1 MLRKPCFISAH
12 NGLSRGLAS
21 CVVICVFAAFSL
33 TAGCTSKKEIVRHPE
48 IEPYTGQVTVEVLKR
63 SIGFRDIKTIKALT
77 DVRVFKNGEPS
88 GSFSGVLGYKAP
100 DDLKTAI
107 FGPFGLTVM
116 EMLVSREILQVY
128 IPPRNVLYEMLSPG
142 ISLASLKND
151 DRFLYVMQEEGDFHA
166 LYAYNAADTTEGPVM
181 KYLFDR
187 TYLLNR
193 KIIVYRSAEE
203 AVTITFGNFNG
214 KVPEQTRL
222 SFSNGTD
229 MDIILQEPEYD
240 TEIPGEYFS
249 EIEHGDKQVLPFQEL
264 LKRFAPSR

>member
-1 MLRKPCFISAH
+1 MLSKKFLISLYV
-12 NGLSRGLAS
+12 GLSRGFAA
-21 CVVICVFAAFSL
+21 CVVICVLAALSL
-33 TAGCTSKKEIVRHPE
+33 TAGCVPKKEIVRQPE
-48 IEPYTGQVTVEVLKR
+48 TEPYTGPVTVDVLKR

-77 DVRVFKNGEPS
+77 DVRVFRNGEPS
-88 GSFSGVLGYKAP
+88 GSYSGVLGYKAP

-128 IPPRNVLYEMLSPG
+128 IPPRNMLYEMLSPG
-142 ISLASLKND
+142 ISLSSFD
-151 DRFLYVMQEEGDFHA
+151 DARFLYVMREEGDFHA

-193 KIIVYRSAEE
+193 KLIVYRSAEK
-203 AVTITFGNFNG
+203 AVTISFGNFAG

-222 SFSNGTD
+222 SFSNGTE
-229 MDIILQEPEYD
+229 MEITLQEPEYD
-240 TEIPGEYFS
+240 TEIPGEYFR